1 MSLVLVVDVGTTN
14 IKAGVVDPEGSLLS
28 RASRNLEVRRPEK
41 GAAEHDP
48 EEVLGALYEI
58 VRAVVDGYEDEI
70 EVLGLTGYQH
80 GFLPLDEEGEPL
92 TGLITLMD
100 ERSKGVMDQ
109 LQNREDLAEIYQK
122 TGCPPLFTYQLPKLL
137 WFQKEKPELFARTR
151 YFADIKSFL
160 IRELTGDFVTEPGI
174 ASSSQLFNIH
184 DLDWDDY
191 LLDVAGINRDQLPE
205 LGSGEDLLNDFS
217 PGVAEKLNLSRN
229 VSVNLG
235 IYDGGAMVL
244 GLGGVAS
251 RHGVCNL
258 GTTAM
263 LRTYSNRAVLDDPEK
278 RRLQTYSL
286 FPGQWAIGGAINNAG
301 VGLRW
306 FRDNLQPN
314 ENYDDIIAGAT
325 DINPGSDG
333 VFSLPYFTGER
344 DPRIGNMASGSF
356 FGLKEYHD
364 KEHLVRSMLEGVG
377 YSLNLVREAMTEN
390 GIEFD
395 RIRIDGSGASSDLWP
410 QIISDVTELPVEKTL
425 TDDTTLIG
433 EAMLAYKTMGVYDSL
448 SEASSE
454 MVQSGKKFTP
464 DREEVDIYRDGYGF
478 FKKLVNE
485 FKGLYSLHDE
495 NFSPGS

>member
-28 RASRNLEVRRPEK
+28 QASRNLEVHRPEK

-48 EEVLGALYEI
+48 EEVLEALYEM
-58 VRAVVDGYEDEI
+58 VRAATDGYEGEI

-100 ERSKGVMDQ
+100 ERPKGVMSE

-137 WFQKEKPELFARTR
+137 WFQKEKPELYSRSRF
-151 YFADIKSFL
+151 FADIKSFL
-160 IRELTGDFVTEPGI
+160 IREFTGDFVTEPGI
-174 ASSSQLFNIH
+174 ASSSQMFNIH
-184 DLDWDDY
+184 ELDWDDH
-191 LLDVAGINRDQLPE
+191 LLDLAGINRDQLPRI
-205 LGSGEDLLNDFS
+205 GSGEDLLHGLR
-217 PGVAEKLNLSRN
+217 PGPAEEMNLSQDL
-229 VSVNLG
+229 SVNLG
-235 IYDGGAMVL
+235 VYDGGAMVL

-251 RHGVCNL
+251 GNGVCNL

-263 LRTYSNRAVLDDPEK
+263 LRTYSDRPVLDDPEK

-286 FPGQWAIGGAINNAG
+286 FPGKWAIGGAINNSG

-306 FRDNLQPN
+306 FRENFQPG
-314 ENYDDIIAGAT
+314 ESYEDLIAGAAGVS
-325 DINPGSDG
+325 PGSDG

-364 KEHLVRSMLEGVG
+364 KEHMVRSILEGVG

-395 RIRIDGSGASSDLWP
+395 RIRIGGSGASSDLWP
-410 QIISDVTELPVEKTL
+410 QIISDITELPVEKTL
-425 TDDTTLIG
+425 TEDTTLIG
-433 EAMLAYKTMGVYDSL
+433 EAMLAYKTMGIYDSL

-454 MVQSGKKFTP
+454 MVKSGKKFTP
-464 DREEVDIYRDGYGF
+464 LREQVELYRDGYGF

-485 FKGLYSLHDE
+485 FQGLYPLHDE